1 MIAAVGLG
9 WYPDFKAC
17 AEKFVHIAEVHNPI
31 PANVAKYDQLYE
43 VYQQVYLQ
51 TVKLVMNY
59 KNLKNKNLIK
69 QKSTQGLI

>member
-31 PANVAKYDQLYE
+31 SANVAKYDQLYE
-43 VYQQVYLQ
+43 IYQQVYLQ
-51 TVKLVMNY
+51 TAEISHEL
-59 KNLKNKNLIK
+59 
-69 QKSTQGLI
+69 QKFKK